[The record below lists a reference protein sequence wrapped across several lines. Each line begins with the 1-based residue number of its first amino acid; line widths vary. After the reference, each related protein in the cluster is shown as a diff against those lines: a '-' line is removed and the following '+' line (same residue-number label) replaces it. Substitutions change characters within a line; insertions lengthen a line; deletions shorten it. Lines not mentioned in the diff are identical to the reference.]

1 MGKSIVDELIASQ
14 EPRFELPHPATRPEL
29 IAAAIMAAGHT
40 RAADLG
46 VGLGMHL
53 ANALYWMREPEDRLR
68 LRLRL
73 AEGGPGDPFAPK
85 IAEAMLQAGR
95 TAAEALGRIDDLGA
109 ALDKIEATPCPCCG
123 REFRGE

>member
-1 MGKSIVDELIASQ
+1 M
-14 EPRFELPHPATRPEL
+14 
-29 IAAAIMAAGHT
+29 MAEGHRKAGH
-40 RAADLG
+40 LG
-46 VGLGMHL
+46 VGLGIHL

-68 LRLRL
+68 RRL

-95 TAAEALGRIDDLGA
+95 TAAEVLGRIDDLGA

-123 REFRGE
+123 REFRCE